1 MGGNGIPIMGVEENE
16 RVEEVQE
23 LQDNVVDRFTEDNL
37 NHSPII
43 Y

>member
-23 LQDNVVDRFTEDNL
+23 LQDSVVERLTEDNL